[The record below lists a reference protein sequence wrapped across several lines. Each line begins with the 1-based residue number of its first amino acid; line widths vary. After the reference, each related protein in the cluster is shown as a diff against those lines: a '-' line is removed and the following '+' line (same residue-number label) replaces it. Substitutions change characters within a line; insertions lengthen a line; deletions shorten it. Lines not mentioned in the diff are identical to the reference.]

1 MHMSLAQLR
10 TALNALPMGVIVVD
24 QDGTEWWR
32 NRSAHGIVDAVS
44 DGADVR
50 DLLADLAQN
59 AMRGRGDMVTIA
71 IDGPPRRTVEAR
83 SIPMVNGGALVVLE
97 DITERELIDKV
108 RTDFVANISHEL
120 KTPVGALSI
129 LAETI
134 IGETEATGADS
145 DIAKLARRIVD
156 ESHRVAR
163 IIDDLLEL
171 ASIEFRSEQRSE
183 TVSMRSVVNEAVA
196 RNSPRAER
204 LGIDVLVD
212 TAGDDVFAF
221 GDRAQIVS
229 AVSNLVENAVKYSER
244 GDKVKV
250 SLSASASAVEVE
262 VIEEGIGIPPEHVE
276 RVFERFYRADSARS
290 RETGGTGLG
299 LSIVRHVVTNHGGEV
314 NVRSQPG
321 EGSVFTLTVPRPY
334 PSGSGTMGA
343 DDERAVDNG

>member
-32 NRSAHGIVDAVS
+32 NRSAHGIVDAAS
-44 DGADVR
+44 NGDEVR
-50 DLLADLAQN
+50 DVLSDLARR
-59 AMRGRGDMVTIA
+59 AMRGRGDLVTIG
-71 IDGPPRRTVEAR
+71 IDGPPRRTIEAS
-83 SIPMVNGGALVVLE
+83 SIPMVNGGALVVL
-97 DITERELIDKV
+97 DDTTERELIDKV

-134 IGETEATGADS
+134 IGEADASGEES
-145 DIAKLARRIVD
+145 DISLLARRMVD

-171 ASIEFRSEQRSE
+171 ASIEFRSEQKNE
-183 TVSMRSVVNEAVA
+183 NIAMRTIVNEAIA
-196 RNSPRAER
+196 RNVPRAER
-204 LGIDVLVD
+204 LGITVKADLPGEELYVR
-212 TAGDDVFAF
+212 GD
-221 GDRAQIVS
+221 GTQIVS
-229 AVSNLVENAVKYSER
+229 AVANLVENAVKYSER
-244 GDKVKV
+244 GDTVTV
-250 SLSASASAVEVE
+250 ALRSSETGVELD
-262 VIEEGIGIPPEHVE
+262 VIDEGIGIPPEHVE

-314 NVRSQPG
+314 NVRSRTG
-321 EGSVFTLTVPRPY
+321 EGSTFTLSLPRCY
-334 PSGSGTMGA
+334 PDNEVTMGV
-343 DDERAVDNG
+343 DDERARDNG